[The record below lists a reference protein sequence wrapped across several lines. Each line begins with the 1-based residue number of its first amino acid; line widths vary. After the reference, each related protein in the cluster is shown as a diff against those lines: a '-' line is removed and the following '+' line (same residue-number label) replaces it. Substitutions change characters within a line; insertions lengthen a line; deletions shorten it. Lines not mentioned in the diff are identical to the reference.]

1 MLACGATRSKGRD
14 VAVRA
19 FAILLALQV
28 PAGCGYSEADLENA
42 YRDGH
47 RAGIIWCKRL
57 GEPVVPELD
66 EVLLERWRS
75 GWRES
80 TSLQCAKDAAAV
92 SWDQTPE
99 S

>member
-1 MLACGATRSKGRD
+1 MPD
-14 VAVRA
+14 VNLRAV
-19 FAILLALQV
+19 AIILGLSLLT
-28 PAGCGYSEADLENA
+28 GCGYSEADLENA
-42 YRDGH
+42 YREGH

-80 TSLQCAKDAAAV
+80 TSLQCGKEAAAV
-92 SWDQTPE
+92 SWDQAPG